1 VCTSLCSIR
10 SRHMPSM
17 WGVLPPTPVAP
28 ARRGLPSISRT
39 TCVPASK
46 RQHPITRP
54 HARAR
59 KHISTVFIERAAALT
74 IARRVLSLSRSR
86 YTAEFDRPGVCQ
98 RPICAVC
105 RPVTAAPILAQPH
118 DNVGCTTISIGVA
131 KLARGSGL
139 GVRDTRGRG
148 LTHPQVG
155 VYAVCHEAGGVSRR
169 PGHRRRV
176 SSARSHSPKRAA
188 CMCIVWLSVQLL
200 TCAHTRAAGM
210 SVVAA

>member
-1 VCTSLCSIR
+1 
-10 SRHMPSM
+10 MPSM

-155 VYAVCHEAGGVSRR
+155 VYAVCHESRR
-169 PGHRRRV
+169 CLAPPGTPPPRVVGSLALSQAGHVHVHRVVV
-176 SSARSHSPKRAA
+176 STTAYLRSY
-188 CMCIVWLSVQLL
+188 
-200 TCAHTRAAGM
+200 TCGGDVCCRCLM
-210 SVVAA
+210 LV